1 LKNRAK
7 ILLVASACL
16 VILFVTVRLTIED
29 TTARKVPVE
38 RQLKAAPETAVP
50 DRPESVKLE
59 AARLLPAHHAE
70 TAVPARP
77 EDIKSK
83 AGRLPPAHHER
94 DEYSRLFAALPELTW
109 SPEAV
114 AETFA
119 AKDDGSRHRQ
129 MLALLLDAPAKHQAN
144 LADHVAN
151 LTPDDDY
158 APIAWLITKRGV
170 TGAALR
176 ALLED
181 LHERPADLKL
191 PVMATILSQVDHPGA
206 PGAEHALNV
215 YLQVDHGYPSDA
227 WRVAVETF
235 LATGQ

>member
-1 LKNRAK
+1 M
-7 ILLVASACL
+7 
-16 VILFVTVRLTIED
+16 ILFVTIRLTTED

-38 RQLKAAPETAVP
+38 RQLKAAPEPAVP
-50 DRPESVKLE
+50 ARPEGVKLK
-59 AARLLPAHHAE
+59 AARLPPAHHAE
-70 TAVPARP
+70 TAVPAHHVENAVPARP
-77 EDIKSK
+77 EGIKLK
-83 AGRLPPAHHER
+83 AVRLPPEHHEN
-94 DEYSRLFAALPELTW
+94 DDYSRLFAALPELTW

-119 AKDDGSRHRQ
+119 AKGSGKLHRQ

-191 PVMATILSQVDHPGA
+191 PVMASILSQVDHPGA
-206 PGAEHALNV
+206 PEAEHALNV
-215 YLQVDHGYPSDA
+215 YLQVNHGYPSDA

-235 LATGQ
+235 LAPDQ

>member
-1 LKNRAK
+1 M
-7 ILLVASACL
+7 
-16 VILFVTVRLTIED
+16 ILFVTVRLTTED
-29 TTARKVPVE
+29 TTARKVPVTTALKVPVE
-38 RQLKAAPETAVP
+38 RQLKAAPETVVP
-50 DRPESVKLE
+50 AHPESVKLKTT
-59 AARLLPAHHAE
+59 RFPSAHHAE

-77 EDIKSK
+77 GGIKLK
-83 AGRLPPAHHER
+83 AARLPPAHQKN
-94 DEYSRLFAALPELTW
+94 DDYSRLFAALPELTW

-119 AKDDGSRHRQ
+119 AEDSGKLHRK
-129 MLALLLDAPAKHQAN
+129 MLALLLDAPAKHQTN

-158 APIAWLITKRGV
+158 APIAWLITERGV
-170 TGAALR
+170 TDAALR

-206 PGAEHALNV
+206 PGAEHALHV
-215 YLQVDHGYPSDA
+215 YLQVNHGYPSDA
-227 WRVAVETF
+227 WHAEVETF
-235 LATGQ
+235 LATSQ